1 MENPYNLTPPNY
13 QEPPRA
19 RTIRRA
25 ARAALKGHWWRMAL
39 VMLVFLLLTTPF
51 VNISVESGYDFTRIR
66 DGYPSLE
73 AIATVEFG
81 PLARSYIE
89 PIDLSAVENYRL
101 SFVETAAILYRAG
114 WAAIPGALQA
124 VVIAAGALSL
134 LISLFLPVLQLGL
147 YESASSLYRGEHPR
161 TSQLFSKMRFF
172 GKALWLGILEA
183 FFTFLWM
190 LLFIVPGI
198 IASFRYAMAFYI
210 LWKNPEMRAIDALRE
225 SKRMMNGNKGRLF
238 CLYFSYI
245 GWELLAAVPSFALIL
260 LPFAILPELSL
271 HALAWV
277 LTIAGGMFV
286 SSYVY
291 VGEFEFFKDL
301 EASWNVEPV

>member
-1 MENPYNLTPPNY
+1 MEQPYDLTPPKY

-19 RTIRRA
+19 RTLRRA
-25 ARAALKGHWWRMAL
+25 ARAALKGHWFRMAL
-39 VMLVFLLLTTPF
+39 VMLVFTLLTTNYLSVSFDTGYNYDRMIGEYPSVDAIANVEIGPIPF
-51 VNISVESGYDFTRIR
+51 SYSAPLDMSVEDFYFLPYGR
-66 DGYPSLE
+66 D
-73 AIATVEFG
+73 
-81 PLARSYIE
+81 LA
-89 PIDLSAVENYRL
+89 LRL
-101 SFVETAAILYRAG
+101 NVG
-114 WAAIPGALQA
+114 WAVIPGAIQA
-124 VVIAAGALSL
+124 AIFAAGALSL
-134 LISLFLPVLQLGL
+134 VLLLFGPALRLGL
-147 YESASSLYRGEHPR
+147 YESISSLYSGGHPR
-161 TSQLFSKMRFF
+161 ASQLFSKLRFF